1 MAPDRFHDFFV
12 ASAGVAGALTGLL
25 FVAISVA
32 PERLLAEDAAQSHR
46 VRASAALTSFT
57 NALTVSLFA
66 LVPDLDI
73 GWPALVVGIVG
84 LLFVAGSLLS
94 LLRVRR
100 SQPGELGDAAFLV
113 GLVVVFCLQ
122 VLYGARVIHHH
133 GQGGPITGICVLV
146 VVCFLVGIA
155 RSWELIGGPSLGLWN
170 ELSRAIRRREAA
182 RPDDPL

>member
-1 MAPDRFHDFFV
+1 
-12 ASAGVAGALTGLL
+12 LL

-57 NALTVSLFA
+57 NALTVSLFG
-66 LVPDLDI
+66 LVPDMDI

-122 VLYGARVIHHH
+122 VLYGARVIHHD

-170 ELSRAIRRREAA
+170 ELGRAIRRREASAEAA